1 MTPYLKDL
9 VSKISNE
16 KEIFFSEEDKRKEYA
31 DKFRR
36 PHPSYQVGDQVL
48 HKSHIISSTDKGISS

>member
-9 VSKISNE
+9 VSNISNA
-16 KEIFFSEEDKRKEYA
+16 IFSEEDKRKEYA